1 MRHGPMASTCVTGF
15 LVVLLV
21 LQPWIALS
29 YLLPPLFSPVS
40 DDVCKEVVCGKGTC
54 KPSNQS
60 AFFLFECECD
70 PGWKQDNFGLA
81 ENFKFLPC
89 LVPDCTINYS
99 CMNASSSPVQDK
111 GSSANE
117 SIFDPC
123 HRTNCGGGFCNK
135 SSNFTYSCECAKDY
149 YNILNDTSLPC
160 LQDCAIG
167 TDCSTLGIS
176 SSNKS
181 TSATPTFS
189 NDDELCKDVVCGKGT
204 CKPLNQ
210 SAFFMF
216 ECECYPGWKQASFG
230 LAENFKFLPCV
241 VPDCTINYSCMN
253 ASFPVQDKGSRAN
266 ESIFDP
272 CHWTDCGGGFCNKTS
287 NFTYSCEC
295 TKDYYNILNDT
306 SLPCFQDCA
315 IGIDCSTLEIS
326 SSNKSTSAT
335 LVLYDDGMN
344 HATSILQG
352 HSLWLITL
360 MILMAMVQWE

>member
-70 PGWKQDNFGLA
+70 PGWKQDYFGLA

-89 LVPDCTINYS
+89 VVPDCTINYS

-123 HRTNCGGGFCNK
+123 HWTNCGGGFCNK
-135 SSNFTYSCECAKDY
+135 SSNLTYSCECAKDY

-189 NDDELCKDVVCGKGT
+189 NDGELCKDVACGKGT
-204 CKPLNQ
+204 CKPSNQ
-210 SAFFMF
+210 SAFFLF

-315 IGIDCSTLEIS
+315 IGIDCSTLGIS

-335 LVLYDDGMN
+335 QVLYDDGMN

-360 MILMAMVQWE
+360 MTLMAMVQWK

>member
-1 MRHGPMASTCVTGF
+1 MASTCVTGF
-15 LVVLLV
+15 LVVLFV

-29 YLLPPLFSPVS
+29 YLLPPVFPPVF

-70 PGWKQDNFGLA
+70 PGWKQANFGLA
-81 ENFKFLPC
+81 ENFKLLPC
-89 LVPDCTINYS
+89 VVPDCTINYS
-99 CMNASSSPVQDK
+99 CKNASSPVQDK
-111 GSSANE
+111 GSRANE

-123 HRTNCGGGFCNK
+123 YWTNCGGDSCNK

-160 LQDCAIG
+160 FQDCAIG
-167 TDCSTLGIS
+167 TDCLTLKIS

-181 TSATPTFS
+181 TSGTPACS
-189 NDDELCKDVVCGKGT
+189 DDGENHDDVCKGVVCGKGT
-204 CKPLNQ
+204 CKPSNQ
-210 SAFFMF
+210 SAFFLF
-216 ECECYPGWKQASFG
+216 ECECDPGWKQANFG

-241 VPDCTINYSCMN
+241 VPNCTINYSCMN
-253 ASFPVQDKGSRAN
+253 ASSPVQDKGSRAN

-272 CHWTDCGGGFCNKTS
+272 CHWTNCGGGFCNKTS

-295 TKDYYNILNDT
+295 AKDYYNILDDT
-306 SLPCFQDCA
+306 SLPCFLDCA
-315 IGIDCSTLEIS
+315 IGMDCSNLGIS

-335 LVLYDDGMN
+335 QALSDDGMN

-352 HSLWLITL
+352 HFLWLITL
-360 MILMAMVQWE
+360 MTFMAMVQWK

>member
-189 NDDELCKDVVCGKGT
+189 NDG
-204 CKPLNQ
+204 
-210 SAFFMF
+210 
-216 ECECYPGWKQASFG
+216 
-230 LAENFKFLPCV
+230 
-241 VPDCTINYSCMN
+241 TINYSCMN